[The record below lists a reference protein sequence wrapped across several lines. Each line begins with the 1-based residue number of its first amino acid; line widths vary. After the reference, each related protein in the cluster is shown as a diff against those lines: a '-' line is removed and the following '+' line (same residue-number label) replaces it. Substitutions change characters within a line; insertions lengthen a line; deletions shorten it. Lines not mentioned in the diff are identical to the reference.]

1 MKKDTWVI
9 VANSSM
15 ARFFKV
21 EKNTTL
27 VEMEALVHPESR
39 LHTQELVDGR
49 PGRTYDSSGGARHSI
64 DPPFSHHQL
73 EFAAFAKELGHHLE
87 TARESGKYDRLF
99 IAASPIFL
107 GLLRQAMSNPTL
119 QLIAGEVGKDM
130 THMKPDEIAQHLPL
144 RF

>member
-15 ARFFKV
+15 ARIFKV

-27 VEMEALVHPESR
+27 VEMDALVHPESR

-49 PGRTYDSSGGARHSI
+49 PGRTYDSGGNARHSI

-73 EFAAFAKELGHHLE
+73 EFAVFAQQLGHHLE
-87 TARESGKYDRLF
+87 AARESGKYDRLF

-130 THMKPDEIAQHLPL
+130 THMKPDEIVQHLPL